1 MILQG
6 SINQVAKRLH
16 KSFMDIVLSRRIT
29 ESNWPT
35 FGIVWVIII
44 IDLVLCLFR
53 VTLPLSIGVLR
64 IDAVCKRFS

>member
-6 SINQVAKRLH
+6 SINLVAKRLH

-44 IDLVLCLFR
+44 IDLVLRLFR
-53 VTLPLSIGVLR
+53 VTLPVEYRCIEN
-64 IDAVCKRFS
+64 